1 MKSIFNIKNF
11 INFLIKSNVYVA
23 MSVCSL
29 MISVCIIL
37 GLKIHFFA
45 TGILFFGTIISYYF
59 TKQGNFIIRSTSLIL
74 CVLFCFF
81 CFFNLQ
87 WKSQIIIIL
96 NSILSIFYILP
107 IKRKNL
113 RSISFIKI
121 FIVAFCWILGSV
133 WLPIFEDNYLIN
145 KYVYWI
151 SLQYFIWVIV
161 LILPFDIRDKKYDT
175 LKIITFPTK
184 FGVIFTKILGFIL
197 VLLFLTISYFINK
210 NSIWYS
216 QFISGIIT
224 ALFLYFSKE
233 QQSKY
238 YCNFWVE
245 SVPIFYLILLIL
257 LQ

>member
-11 INFLIKSNVYVA
+11 INFLIKSNIYVA
-23 MSVCSL
+23 LSVCSL

-107 IKRKNL
+107 IRKKN
-113 RSISFIKI
+113 
-121 FIVAFCWILGSV
+121 
-133 WLPIFEDNYLIN
+133 LPIFEDNYLIN

-151 SLQYFIWVIV
+151 SLQYFIWIIV
-161 LILPFDIRDKKYDT
+161 LILPFDIRDKKYDA

-184 FGVIFTKILGFIL
+184 FGVIFTKFLGFIL

>member
-1 MKSIFNIKNF
+1 MP
-11 INFLIKSNVYVA
+11 
-23 MSVCSL
+23 
-29 MISVCIIL
+29 
-37 GLKIHFFA
+37 
-45 TGILFFGTIISYYF
+45 
-59 TKQGNFIIRSTSLIL
+59 IR
-74 CVLFCFF
+74 
-81 CFFNLQ
+81 
-87 WKSQIIIIL
+87 
-96 NSILSIFYILP
+96 
-107 IKRKNL
+107 RKNL
-113 RSISFIKI
+113 RSIAFVKI

-161 LILPFDIRDKKYDT
+161 LILPFDIRDKKYDA

-184 FGVIFTKILGFIL
+184 FGVIFTKFLGFIL
-197 VLLFLTISYFINK
+197 VLIFLTISYFINK